1 MEMAIV
7 EYMDDGKTDS
17 GIQRMVYTIR
27 LEEDRFIDVVIA
39 GELKYVMQNE
49 DGSTVFD
56 SERNSYPEYLYD
68 KGMAIEK
75 AEKQHALLIY
85 MSEIK

>member
-1 MEMAIV
+1 MKMAIV
-7 EYMDDGKTDS
+7 DYMDDGKTDS
-17 GIQRMVYTIR
+17 GIQRMVYTIQ

-39 GELKYVMQNE
+39 GELKYVMQNH

-56 SERNSYPEYLYD
+56 SQRNSYPGYSYD
-68 KGMAIEK
+68 ENMAIEK

-85 MSEIK
+85 LSEIN